1 MTRAATSLLWNGV
14 LTKYKDIKFVIVH
27 SGGTLPV
34 LAGRIQDRVP
44 RNRPDLYPKGSLE
57 LLKNMY
63 YEVAHATFPW
73 AMAALMKF
81 TSTSHIMFGTDYPQ
95 EPMESTTKHLPENGF
110 SADLL
115 HAIDRGNAEVLFP
128 KFKA

>member
-1 MTRAATSLLWNGV
+1 
-14 LTKYKDIKFVIVH
+14 
-27 SGGTLPV
+27 
-34 LAGRIQDRVP
+34 
-44 RNRPDLYPKGSLE
+44 
-57 LLKNMY
+57 MY

-73 AMAALMKF
+73 AMAALLKF

-110 SADLL
+110 PADLL
-115 HAIDRGNAEVLFP
+115 HAIDPGNAEVLFP